1 MSIALL
7 RAILSQKSKVTAP
20 ANILPYNL
28 LLHFEG
34 DSIVDSSMYMHNV
47 AISPQG
53 IDHTSAESKFGDKS
67 IRTTSGSY
75 RYIKLDDLK
84 MAIGLNDFTIN
95 FWTKLINY
103 SGPGFL
109 FDYRANGGNTQG
121 PAAYY
126 EPYLV
131 ATDATYN
138 ANTIYTGIDICIG
151 SVWHNIEVS
160 RKTVNGVTTTYV
172 FIDGLLLDSRTS
184 PRIEFESKSLFICAQ
199 QFYPPGSLSVHGN
212 IDEFML
218 LIGQCLHTENFTPN
232 AEPWPNPTENRPAQ
246 TLFSL
251 GLGENNVA
259 TDFTGNSE
267 VQTASAINP
276 FTVEQ
281 ISGNYWIKLT
291 GSGYLTA
298 KKQNGQLQEYDISG
312 GDWYFGGWFCI
323 DGYNSMPMA
332 TVFSEFFRLEV
343 PSTPSHF
350 GVGMPKEYS
359 ASNAVQLGEEVHIAL
374 YRYNRN
380 LYLAYNGVPQIVANG
395 LLHYAND
402 GDFVIKMLFTGEED
416 NSSSQSIR
424 RCRNV
429 KLITGLHGFTEIQF
443 TPE

>member
-34 DSIVDSSMYMHNV
+34 DSIVDSSMYMHK
-47 AISPQG
+47 ISQHG
-53 IDHTSAESKFGDKS
+53 IDHTSSENKFGDKS
-67 IRTTSGSY
+67 IRSTYNSY
-75 RYIKLDDLK
+75 KYIKSDDLK
-84 MAIGLNDFTIN
+84 MIIGINDFTIN
-95 FWTKLINY
+95 FWVKIHSY
-103 SGPGFL
+103 PGTSFL
-109 FDYRANGGNTQG
+109 FDYRTNGSDTQG
-121 PAAYY
+121 PVAFV

-131 ATDATYN
+131 YADGTYN
-138 ANTIYTGIDICIG
+138 GNIIYTGVDIYTGTQWVNVEI
-151 SVWHNIEVS
+151 S
-160 RKTVNGVTTTYV
+160 RKTVDETTKIYV
-172 FIDGLLLDSRTS
+172 FINGVLCGNTTTPLRSFDSSSLL
-184 PRIEFESKSLFICAQ
+184 ICAAQ
-199 QFYPPGSLSVHGN
+199 YYPPGVLAVDGN

-218 LIGQCLHTENFTPN
+218 VIGQCLHTENFTPN

-298 KKQNGQLQEYDISG
+298 KKQSGQLQEYDISG

-323 DGYNSMPMA
+323 DGYNSMPAA

-380 LYLAYNGVPQIVANG
+380 LYLAYNGVPQIVANS

-429 KLITGLHGFTEIQF
+429 KLITGLHGFTENQF